1 MNKAFSAR
9 VIKVLLLTSFLF
21 LLTGCEKESTTL
33 AFSFHT
39 SSPYDSSEEKVIYF
53 NENYEHVVLD
63 VSLQIDTGS
72 ATLQVTD
79 LHNQVIW
86 NNTYEKDKNCKIE
99 LNSVIA
105 NEQYILSVQTEQ
117 AQNVNIQISSSV
129 KLVQDKENPKQNF

>member
-1 MNKAFSAR
+1 MNKAFSAQI
-9 VIKVLLLTSFLF
+9 IKVLLVTSFLF
-21 LLTGCEKESTTL
+21 LLTGCGKESTTL

-53 NENYEHVVLD
+53 NENYEHVVLN
-63 VSLQIDTGS
+63 VCLQIDTGS
-72 ATLQVTD
+72 ATLQITD

-129 KLVQDKENPKQNF
+129 KLVQDKENPRQIF